1 MSSVWE
7 FEYTPLSHTHQCIE
21 LFTHYYYSNASLFY
35 CKSYYLVLASV
46 MVSLSDRVLSAEFGI
61 ILIYWCVTKWRIL
74 KPSPSCHV
82 NSNRFI
88 DALCQWCILV
98 CKCSLV
104 SPSGMVFGISISIC
118 IRYWCHNY
126 LEIGC
131 RVYHSQFIL
140 MASCDCDV
148 NSNCHTGHDS
158 TTYQLHIFLV
168 CRCSLV
174 ALLGMV
180 LKSEGRISNTSTTSL
195 PCSKVR
201 QNYSCKPLTHA
212 PVKWFEFTRH

>member
-1 MSSVWE
+1 MPIKSIAQYWHYPLPQVSPDTQLKYHSKPMHTDITVWVYMSSVWE

-131 RVYHSQFIL
+131 RVYHSQFT
-140 MASCDCDV
+140 V
-148 NSNCHTGHDS
+148 HTDGVMWLWCKLELS
-158 TTYQLHIFLV
+158 YWAWFNYISITHIF
-168 CRCSLV
+168 SLQV
-174 ALLGMV
+174 
-180 LKSEGRISNTSTTSL
+180 
-195 PCSKVR
+195 
-201 QNYSCKPLTHA
+201 
-212 PVKWFEFTRH
+212 